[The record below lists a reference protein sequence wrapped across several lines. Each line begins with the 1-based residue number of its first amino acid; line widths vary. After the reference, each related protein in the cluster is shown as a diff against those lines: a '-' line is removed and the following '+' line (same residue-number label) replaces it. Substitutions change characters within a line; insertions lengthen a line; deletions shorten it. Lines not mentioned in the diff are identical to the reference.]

1 MRKER
6 EAIMEFRPMRRA
18 KQMLSQE
25 ESIDVLKNAK
35 RGVLSMIG
43 DGGWPYGMY
52 MSVYEA

>member
-1 MRKER
+1 
-6 EAIMEFRPMRRA
+6 MEFRPMRRA

-25 ESIDVLKNAK
+25 ESIDVLKNVK

-43 DGGWPYGMY
+43 DGGWPYGVY